1 VLPENP
7 GVPTINTR
15 KHRRRPPWEV
25 LSNNPGA
32 PAINARKHRR
42 WALWEVLPKNPRAP
56 TINARKRRRWAP
68 WEVLSENLEVPT
80 INVKMSMAGPWEAG
94 ADGDPGASI
103 INVKNIDGG
112 PPGRCCRR
120 I

>member
-1 VLPENP
+1 
-7 GVPTINTR
+7 
-15 KHRRRPPWEV
+15 
-25 LSNNPGA
+25 
-32 PAINARKHRR
+32 
-42 WALWEVLPKNPRAP
+42 
-56 TINARKRRRWAP
+56 
-68 WEVLSENLEVPT
+68 
-80 INVKMSMAGPWEAG
+80 MSMAGPWEAG